1 MSMSFRTAVV
11 VLVSLLTWDVASTH
25 ASDAAGAG
33 EAPVQNQD
41 TPRNAA
47 FQFTT
52 LAREGRW
59 DEAAG
64 LLQWPDGDQ
73 MGEATPAQ
81 VARAL
86 KLMIEDNFRIDFSAI
101 PGDEANAAAEPV
113 SLGTLVEGNDELD
126 VELIRDDADDWVI
139 SVKTVKGIPVMA
151 REMGVWWI
159 TYLPQFLVNT
169 TVFELELWQWI
180 ALLLVAALVMALGW
194 GASKLMHHGARVAG
208 RQGLGIVRESIG
220 VLAAPVGVMLALLAM
235 RMSSTELALSLPAK
249 ANLAT
254 GSRAVMVLAV
264 AWGVAR
270 WLRILTLSIERT
282 LAQRGI
288 HDAGA
293 IVRVGRGVATVLVY
307 LLSLSIALQAMGL
320 DLGAVV
326 AGLGIGTAAI
336 ALASQQTLANLF
348 GGASVIADKV
358 LKPGDTC
365 SIGGTVGTVERIG
378 LRSTTLRTADRT
390 VLVVANG
397 DLAQARVEKLS
408 ERDGFRYSAVLGL
421 RYETSAA
428 SMRAI
433 LEGLRA
439 RLAADAS
446 VDPSSVRVNFLAFG
460 SSSLD
465 VDVKA
470 LVRTTDA
477 AVYRSTVE
485 RLNLDIMEIVQG
497 NGSGFAFP
505 SQTVYLARDGAP
517 QVR

>member
-1 MSMSFRTAVV
+1 MRSCLRILALIGPLFLTALAPAEVEQA
-11 VLVSLLTWDVASTH
+11 SPPPVA
-25 ASDAAGAG
+25 
-33 EAPVQNQD
+33 NQD

-47 FQFTT
+47 FQFIT

-64 LLQWPDGDQ
+64 LLQWPHGQ
-73 MGEATPAQ
+73 EMGEVTPDQ

-86 KLMIEDNFRIDFSAI
+86 KLMLDDNLWLDFKSI
-101 PGDEANAAAEPV
+101 PGDEANARPEPV
-113 SLGTLVEGNDELD
+113 SLGTLVEGSDELD
-126 VELIRDDADDWVI
+126 VQLIRDDADDWVV
-139 SVKTVKGIPVMA
+139 SVDTVKGIPPMA
-151 REMGVWWI
+151 RAMGVWWI
-159 TYLPQFLVNT
+159 TFLPEFLVNT
-169 TVFELELWQWI
+169 TVFEIELWQWV
-180 ALLLVAALVMALGW
+180 ALLLVAAIVIAVGW
-194 GASKLMHHGARVAG
+194 GASRLMHHSAHMAARK
-208 RQGLGIVRESIG
+208 GLGIVRESIV

-235 RMSSTELALSLPAK
+235 RIASRELALSIPAK
-249 ANLAT
+249 ANLAI

-270 WLRILTLSIERT
+270 WLRIFTLSVERT
-282 LAQRGI
+282 LGERGI
-288 HDAGA
+288 HDAGS
-293 IVRVGRGVATVLVY
+293 IVRVGRAVATALVY
-307 LLSLSIALQAMGL
+307 LLGLSIALQALGL

-365 SIGGTVGTVERIG
+365 AINGTVATVERIG
-378 LRSTTLRTADRT
+378 LRSTTLRTVDRT

-397 DLAQARVEKLS
+397 DLAQSRVEKLS

-428 SMRAI
+428 SMKAI

-439 RLAADAS
+439 RLAADAL
-446 VDPSSVRVNFLAFG
+446 VDPASVRVNFLAFG

-470 LVRTTDA
+470 LVRTTDV
-477 AVYRSTVE
+477 AVYRSAVE

-517 QVR
+517 QAR